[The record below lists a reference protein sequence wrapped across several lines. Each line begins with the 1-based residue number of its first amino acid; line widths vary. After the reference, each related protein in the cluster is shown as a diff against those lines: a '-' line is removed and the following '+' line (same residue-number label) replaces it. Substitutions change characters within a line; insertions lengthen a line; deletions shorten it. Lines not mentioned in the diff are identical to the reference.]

1 MKRTPTLTVTSL
13 LSILFFSLHFA
24 DDITRGFE
32 PGGFKN
38 IFGVLILAAWL
49 YATVTLAERRWAYV
63 IVLLGS
69 ILGAG
74 VPLVHMRG
82 AGLVGGRIAD
92 SSGVLLWVWTLIAL
106 GATATVS
113 AILAARGLWG
123 LGRTRQPTPSCSPPA
138 R

>member
-1 MKRTPTLTVTSL
+1 MKRPLTLTVTSL
-13 LSILFFSLHFA
+13 LSILLFSLHFA

-32 PGGFKN
+32 PGGLKN

-49 YATVTLAERRWAYV
+49 YATLALTDRRLAYV
-63 IVLLGS
+63 IVFLGS

-74 VPLVHMRG
+74 VPVVHMRG

-92 SSGVLLWVWTLIAL
+92 SGGVLLWVWTLIGL

-113 AILAARGLWG
+113 VILAARGLWG
-123 LGRTRQPTPSCSPPA
+123 LRRGA
-138 R
+138 